1 MGTSLMTPLDIE
13 SIRQDF
19 PILHQ
24 KVNGHDLIYFDNA
37 ATTQKPKAVIQ
48 AIQNYYEHDNAN
60 VHRGVHA
67 LSVRATE
74 LYEMARIKVRHFI
87 NAPSVKEC
95 IFVRGTTEAIN
106 LVAQSYV
113 LPIIQPGDE
122 ILITYMEHHS
132 NIVPWQMLCEK
143 TGAILQVAPISL
155 SGEVLLDE
163 FEKKLSTKTKF
174 VSLSYVSNA
183 LGTINPVKQMIEMA
197 HAYGAKVLLDG
208 AQATAHLPVDVQS
221 LNCDFYAFSGHKM
234 YGPTGIGV
242 LWGRE
247 ELLDQM
253 YPYQGG
259 GEMIY
264 YVTFTK
270 TEFAPIPQKFE
281 AGTPNISGAIGL
293 AAAIDYL
300 TSLDVEAIAN
310 YEQYLLDYAT
320 VALNSLPSYRIIGTA
335 QAKVP
340 VISFLHDKIHAHD
353 IGTIIDAEGIAIR
366 SGHHCAMPLM
376 DFYGVAATSRMSLSF
391 YNTTQEIDRCIKA
404 LEKVNEVFA

>member
-1 MGTSLMTPLDIE
+1 MQTLLDINA
-13 SIRQDF
+13 IRQDF

-24 KVNGHDLIYFDNA
+24 KVNGHDLVYFDNA

-48 AIQNYYEHDNAN
+48 AIQNYYEKDNAN

-74 LYEMARIKVRHFI
+74 AYEAARIKVRHFI

-113 LPIIQPGDE
+113 MPTIQAGDE

-132 NIVPWQMLCEK
+132 NIVPWQMLCEQ
-143 TGAILQVAPISL
+143 TGAVLQVAPISL
-155 SGEVLLDE
+155 SGEILLDE
-163 FEKKLSTKTKF
+163 FAKKLSSKTKF

-183 LGTINPVKQMIEMA
+183 LGTINPVKQMIEIA

-208 AQATAHLPVDVQS
+208 AQATAHLPVDVQH

-242 LWGRE
+242 LWGRA
-247 ELLDQM
+247 ELLDEM

-264 YVTFTK
+264 YVTFTR
-270 TEFAPIPQKFE
+270 TEYAPIPQKFE
-281 AGTPNISGAIGL
+281 AGTPNIAGAIGL
-293 AAAIDYL
+293 GAAIDYL
-300 TSLDVEAIAN
+300 RALDLEAIAN
-310 YEQYLLDYAT
+310 YEQYLLTYAT
-320 VALNSLPSYRIIGTA
+320 DALKALPGYKIIGTA
-335 QAKVP
+335 EHKVP
-340 VISFLHDKIHAHD
+340 VISFINDKIHSHD
-353 IGTIIDAEGIAIR
+353 IGTIVDAEGIALR

-391 YNTTQEIDRCIKA
+391 YNTTEEIDRCIKA
-404 LEKVNEVFA
+404 LQKVNEVFS